1 MLIEL
6 NVDQA
11 RFIALLAKA
20 ARTQRDSLIGKVAEA
35 DLGDPRG
42 ARGEHNPTAP
52 LGLDPLPEASSQT
65 AALKDALG
73 ALTAPARAEL
83 NTLRR
88 IGQGDI
94 AANKWHRGLAEAVLL
109 GDSAVDGSYP
119 RRCRPARSYH
129 EGSLSSAVSRLN
141 STVPD
146 RGRMATR
153 C

>member
-1 MLIEL
+1 MLMEL
-6 NVDQA
+6 NGDQA

-20 ARTQRDSLIGKVAEA
+20 ARAQRDALLGKAAEA
-35 DLGDPRG
+35 DLGDSPA

-73 ALTAPARAEL
+73 VLTAPARAEL

-109 GDSAVDGSYP
+109 DDSAVTAAILEDADLHDHIMKGLYQ
-119 RRCRPARSYH
+119 AQ
-129 EGSLSSAVSRLN
+129 LA
-141 STVPD
+141 
-146 RGRMATR
+146 A
-153 C
+153 

>member
-52 LGLDPLPEASSQT
+52 LGLDPLPEASPQT

-73 ALTAPARAEL
+73 VLTAPARAEL

-109 GDSAVDGSYP
+109 SDSAVTAAILEDADLHDHIMKGLYQ
-119 RRCRPARSYH
+119 AQ
-129 EGSLSSAVSRLN
+129 LA
-141 STVPD
+141 
-146 RGRMATR
+146 A
-153 C
+153 